1 MSLHGFVSC
10 KRHLFGLKNMSGVY
24 KLNLVYKQVHLACV
38 FEALSVLGV
47 YDTLWLVSQLLN
59 NVGLF

>member
-1 MSLHGFVSC
+1 
-10 KRHLFGLKNMSGVY
+10 MSGVY